1 MGRSYHSAD
10 LPIEMSAA
18 EWQKKRLE
26 RQIRTAVEGSLTS
39 LYLRLV
45 CPPALRGAGAGFV
58 ALAPFEGGPQLDG
71 PASWL
76 TWYAAGGGLSLG
88 PALLVLGSV
97 PFAYAGGPVPL

>member
-1 MGRSYHSAD
+1 MD
-10 LPIEMSAA
+10 
-18 EWQKKRLE
+18 
-26 RQIRTAVEGSLTS
+26 GSLTS

-45 CPPALRGAGAGFV
+45 DCPAALRGAEAGFV
-58 ALAPFEGGPQLDG
+58 ALAPLEGPPQLEG

-97 PFAYAGGPVPL
+97 PFAFAYAAGPVPL